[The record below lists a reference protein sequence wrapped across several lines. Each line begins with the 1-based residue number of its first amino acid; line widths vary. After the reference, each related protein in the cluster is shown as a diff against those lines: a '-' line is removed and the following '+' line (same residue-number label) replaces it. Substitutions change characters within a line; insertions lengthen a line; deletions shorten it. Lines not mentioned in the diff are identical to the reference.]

1 MTEDKATPETAVEA
15 APADDMVVI
24 AGQVADEKGVLAEAV
39 VAAEGDHA
47 LIVARFADANAA
59 IAIYDRLLSA
69 EMGGTVHIDG
79 VLVVKADMDGRI
91 HIQEMTE
98 HSTKT
103 GLKWG
108 VVGGVV
114 AGILFPPS
122 ILASAAVLGVA
133 GAAAGKARN
142 LWHRLEV
149 EKDLASVITPGTS
162 GILCLVSATGV
173 EDVRLQMP
181 EAEEVKTVPVDA
193 ETAEAVKEASVEA
206 TKE

>member
-15 APADDMVVI
+15 APADDMVV
-24 AGQVADEKGVLAEAV
+24 VAAQISDEKGVLAEGV

-59 IAIYDRLLSA
+59 IAVYDRLLGA
-69 EMGGTVHIDG
+69 EIGGTVHIDG

-91 HIQEMTE
+91 RVQEMTE

-122 ILASAAVLGVA
+122 ILASAAALGVA

-142 LWHRLEV
+142 LWHRLAV
-149 EKDLASVITPGTS
+149 EKDLAGVITPGTS

-181 EAEEVKTVPVDA
+181 EAEEVKSVPVDA
-193 ETAEAVKEASVEA
+193 ETAEAVKEAAAEA
-206 TKE
+206 TKG